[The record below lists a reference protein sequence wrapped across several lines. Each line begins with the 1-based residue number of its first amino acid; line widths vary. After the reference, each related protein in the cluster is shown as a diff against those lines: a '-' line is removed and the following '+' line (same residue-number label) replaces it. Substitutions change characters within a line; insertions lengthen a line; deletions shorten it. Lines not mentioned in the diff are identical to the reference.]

1 MASRAS
7 RYVPV
12 ASASFDQRRMERHV
26 VAVSRVTTRRH
37 GQQAQDARLHDISTF
52 GCRLVT
58 GERHEPGERLWLR
71 FGGAA
76 AVAATVVWSDA
87 GAAGC
92 RFDDRIPGSLVRSMT
107 LDAY

>member
-7 RYVPV
+7 RYLAV
-12 ASASFDQRRMERHV
+12 ASASFDERRMERHV
-26 VAVSRVTTRRH
+26 VAITRVTTRRH
-37 GQQAQDARLHDISTF
+37 GQKAQDARLHDISAF

-71 FGGAA
+71 FAGNS

-87 GAAGC
+87 ASAGC
-92 RFDDRIPGSLVRSMT
+92 RFDEKIPGSLVRSVT
-107 LDAY
+107 LAQD